1 MNNPLEA
8 VTQAVNSLVTAL
20 KLPDESAKAN
30 EVLGEMSFPQFSRL
44 LPYRDYNQE
53 SGLFMNDTTMGF
65 MLEAIPING
74 ANESIVEAL
83 DHMLR
88 TKLPRG
94 VPFCIHLMSS
104 QLVGDRIEY
113 GLREFSWSGEQ
124 AERFNAIT
132 RAYYMNAA
140 ATQFPLP
147 EGMNL
152 PLTLRHYRVFF
163 SYCSPSKKKSRADIL
178 EMENLVKIIR
188 ASLQG
193 ASITTQAVDAQAFI
207 DIVGEMINHN
217 PDSLYPKRRQLDPY
231 SDLNYQCVE
240 DSFDLKVRADYLTLG
255 LREKGRNSTARI
267 LNFHLARNPEIAFLW
282 NMADNYSNLLNPELS
297 ISCPFILTLTLVV
310 EDQVKTHSEANLKYM
325 DLEKK
330 SKTSYAKWF
339 PSVEKEAKEWG
350 ELRQRLGSGQSSVV
364 SYFLNITAF
373 CKDNNETALE
383 VEQDILNSFRKN
395 GFELISPRFNHMRNF
410 LTCLP
415 FMAGKGLFKQLK
427 EAGVVQRAESFNV
440 ANLMPL
446 VADNPLTPA
455 GLLAPTYRNQLAFID
470 IFFRGMNNTNY
481 NMAVCGTSGA
491 GKTGLIQPLIRSVL
505 DSGGFA
511 VVFDM
516 GDGYKSLC
524 ENMGGVYLDGETL
537 RFNPFANITDIDQ
550 SAERVRDQLSVMA
563 SPNGNLDEVH
573 EGLLLQAVRASW
585 LAKKNRARID
595 DVVDFLKN
603 ARDNDQYVESPT
615 IRSRLDEMIVLLD
628 QYTAGGT
635 YGRYFNSDEPSLRDD
650 AKMVVLELGGL
661 EDRPSLLVAVMF
673 SLIIYIENRMYRT
686 PRNLKKL
693 NVIDEGWR
701 LLDFKNHKVGEFIE
715 KGYRT
720 ARRHTG
726 AYITITQNIV
736 DFDSDKASSAAR
748 AAWGNSSYKIILKQS
763 AKEFAKYNQLYPDQ
777 FLPLQRDMIGKFGA
791 AKDQWFS
798 SFLLQVENHS
808 SWHRLFVD
816 PLSRAMYSSDGPDFE
831 FVQQKRKEG
840 LSIHEA
846 VTAQSH
852 SLTLRDAQGETQ
864 VVRISS
870 LDSSWSLFR
879 PEKMPVA
886 DGERLRVTGKIPG
899 LRVSGG
905 DRLQV
910 TSVSED
916 AMTVVVPGRAE
927 PASLPVADSPFTA
940 LKLENGWVETPGH
953 SVSDSATVF
962 ASVTQMAMDN
972 ATLNGLARSGRDV
985 RLYSSLDE
993 TRTAEKLAR
1002 HPSFTV
1008 VSEQI
1013 KARAG
1018 EILLETAISLQKA
1031 GLHTPAQQAIH
1042 LALPVL
1048 ESKNL
1053 AFSMVDLLTEA
1064 KSFAA
1069 EGTSFTDLGGE
1080 INAQIK
1086 RGDLLYVDVAK
1097 GYGTGL
1103 LVSRA
1108 SYEAEKSILRHI
1120 LEGKEAVTPL
1130 MERVPG
1136 ELMEKLTSGQRA
1148 ATRMILETSDR
1159 FTVVQGYA
1167 GVGKTTQFRAVMSAV
1182 NMLPESGRP
1191 RVVGLGP
1198 THRAVGEMRSAG
1210 VDAQTLA
1217 SFLHDTQ
1224 LQQRSGETPDFSNTL
1239 FLLDESSMVGNTDM
1253 ARAYALIAA
1262 GGGRA
1267 VASGDTDQLQAI
1279 APGQPFR
1286 LQQTRSA
1293 ADVAI
1298 MKEIVRQTPELRE
1311 AVYSLINRDVERAL
1325 SGLESVKP
1333 SQVPRQEGAWAPEHS
1348 VTEFSHS
1355 QEAKLAEAQQ
1365 KAMLKGEAFP
1375 DVPMTL
1381 YEAIVRDYTGRTP
1394 EAREQT
1400 LIVTHLNEDRRVL
1413 NSMIHDAREKAGELG
1428 KEQVMVPVLNTANIR
1443 DGELR
1448 RLSTWETHRDA
1459 LVLVDNVY
1467 HRIAGISKDDG
1478 LITLQDAE
1486 GNTRLI
1492 SPREAV
1498 AEGVT
1503 LYTPDTIR
1511 VGAGDRMR
1519 FTKSDRERGYVANSV
1534 WTVTA
1539 VSGDSV
1545 TLSGRQQTRVIRPAQ
1560 ERAEQHIDLA
1570 YAITA
1575 HGAQGASE
1583 TFAIA
1588 LEGTEGSRKLMA
1600 GFESAYVALSRMK
1613 QHVQVYTDN
1622 RQGWTDAINNAV
1634 QKGTAHDVFEPKPD
1648 REVMNAERL
1657 FSTAREL
1664 RDVAAGRAVLRQA
1677 GLAGGDSPARFIAP
1691 GRKYPQPYVALPA
1704 FDRNGK
1710 SAGIWLNPLTTDD
1723 GNGLRGFSGEGR
1735 VKGSGDAQFVALQG
1749 SRNGESLLADN
1760 MQDGVRIARDNP
1772 DSGVVVRI
1780 AGEGR
1785 PWNPGAITGGRVWG
1799 DIPDNSVQPG
1809 AGNGEPVTAEVL
1821 AQRQAEEAIRR
1832 ETVRRADEIVR
1843 KMAENKPDLPDSKTE
1858 QAVREIAGQER
1869 DRSAISE
1876 REAALPESVLRESQR
1891 EREAVRE
1898 IARENLLQE
1907 RLQQME
1913 RDMVR
1918 DLQKEKT
1925 LGGD

>member
-147 EGMNL
+147 EGINL

-193 ASITTQAVDAQAFI
+193 ASIATQTVDAQAFI

-255 LREKGRNSTARI
+255 LRENGRNSTARI

-350 ELRQRLGSGQSSVV
+350 ELRQRLG
-364 SYFLNITAF
+364 
-373 CKDNNETALE
+373 
-383 VEQDILNSFRKN
+383 
-395 GFELISPRFNHMRNF
+395 
-410 LTCLP
+410 
-415 FMAGKGLFKQLK
+415 
-427 EAGVVQRAESFNV
+427 
-440 ANLMPL
+440 
-446 VADNPLTPA
+446 
-455 GLLAPTYRNQLAFID
+455 
-470 IFFRGMNNTNY
+470 
-481 NMAVCGTSGA
+481 
-491 GKTGLIQPLIRSVL
+491 
-505 DSGGFA
+505 SGGFA

-777 FLPLQRDMIGKFGA
+777 FQPLQRDMIGKFGA

-846 VTAQSH
+846 VWQLAWKKS
-852 SLTLRDAQGETQ
+852 G
-864 VVRISS
+864 
-870 LDSSWSLFR
+870 
-879 PEKMPVA
+879 PEM
-886 DGERLRVTGKIPG
+886 
-899 LRVSGG
+899 
-905 DRLQV
+905 
-910 TSVSED
+910 
-916 AMTVVVPGRAE
+916 
-927 PASLPVADSPFTA
+927 ASLEAWLEEHEKYRSVA
-940 LKLENGWVETPGH
+940 
-953 SVSDSATVF
+953 
-962 ASVTQMAMDN
+962 
-972 ATLNGLARSGRDV
+972 
-985 RLYSSLDE
+985 
-993 TRTAEKLAR
+993 
-1002 HPSFTV
+1002 
-1008 VSEQI
+1008 
-1013 KARAG
+1013 
-1018 EILLETAISLQKA
+1018 
-1031 GLHTPAQQAIH
+1031 
-1042 LALPVL
+1042 
-1048 ESKNL
+1048 
-1053 AFSMVDLLTEA
+1053 
-1064 KSFAA
+1064 
-1069 EGTSFTDLGGE
+1069 
-1080 INAQIK
+1080 
-1086 RGDLLYVDVAK
+1086 
-1097 GYGTGL
+1097 
-1103 LVSRA
+1103 
-1108 SYEAEKSILRHI
+1108 
-1120 LEGKEAVTPL
+1120 
-1130 MERVPG
+1130 
-1136 ELMEKLTSGQRA
+1136 
-1148 ATRMILETSDR
+1148 
-1159 FTVVQGYA
+1159 
-1167 GVGKTTQFRAVMSAV
+1167 
-1182 NMLPESGRP
+1182 
-1191 RVVGLGP
+1191 
-1198 THRAVGEMRSAG
+1198 
-1210 VDAQTLA
+1210 
-1217 SFLHDTQ
+1217 
-1224 LQQRSGETPDFSNTL
+1224 
-1239 FLLDESSMVGNTDM
+1239 
-1253 ARAYALIAA
+1253 
-1262 GGGRA
+1262 
-1267 VASGDTDQLQAI
+1267 
-1279 APGQPFR
+1279 
-1286 LQQTRSA
+1286 
-1293 ADVAI
+1293 
-1298 MKEIVRQTPELRE
+1298 
-1311 AVYSLINRDVERAL
+1311 
-1325 SGLESVKP
+1325 
-1333 SQVPRQEGAWAPEHS
+1333 
-1348 VTEFSHS
+1348 
-1355 QEAKLAEAQQ
+1355 
-1365 KAMLKGEAFP
+1365 
-1375 DVPMTL
+1375 
-1381 YEAIVRDYTGRTP
+1381 
-1394 EAREQT
+1394 
-1400 LIVTHLNEDRRVL
+1400 
-1413 NSMIHDAREKAGELG
+1413 
-1428 KEQVMVPVLNTANIR
+1428 
-1443 DGELR
+1443 
-1448 RLSTWETHRDA
+1448 
-1459 LVLVDNVY
+1459 
-1467 HRIAGISKDDG
+1467 
-1478 LITLQDAE
+1478 
-1486 GNTRLI
+1486 
-1492 SPREAV
+1492 
-1498 AEGVT
+1498 
-1503 LYTPDTIR
+1503 
-1511 VGAGDRMR
+1511 
-1519 FTKSDRERGYVANSV
+1519 
-1534 WTVTA
+1534 
-1539 VSGDSV
+1539 
-1545 TLSGRQQTRVIRPAQ
+1545 
-1560 ERAEQHIDLA
+1560 
-1570 YAITA
+1570 
-1575 HGAQGASE
+1575 
-1583 TFAIA
+1583 
-1588 LEGTEGSRKLMA
+1588 
-1600 GFESAYVALSRMK
+1600 
-1613 QHVQVYTDN
+1613 
-1622 RQGWTDAINNAV
+1622 
-1634 QKGTAHDVFEPKPD
+1634 
-1648 REVMNAERL
+1648 
-1657 FSTAREL
+1657 
-1664 RDVAAGRAVLRQA
+1664 
-1677 GLAGGDSPARFIAP
+1677 
-1691 GRKYPQPYVALPA
+1691 
-1704 FDRNGK
+1704 
-1710 SAGIWLNPLTTDD
+1710 
-1723 GNGLRGFSGEGR
+1723 
-1735 VKGSGDAQFVALQG
+1735 
-1749 SRNGESLLADN
+1749 
-1760 MQDGVRIARDNP
+1760 
-1772 DSGVVVRI
+1772 
-1780 AGEGR
+1780 
-1785 PWNPGAITGGRVWG
+1785 
-1799 DIPDNSVQPG
+1799 
-1809 AGNGEPVTAEVL
+1809 
-1821 AQRQAEEAIRR
+1821 
-1832 ETVRRADEIVR
+1832 
-1843 KMAENKPDLPDSKTE
+1843 
-1858 QAVREIAGQER
+1858 
-1869 DRSAISE
+1869 
-1876 REAALPESVLRESQR
+1876 
-1891 EREAVRE
+1891 
-1898 IARENLLQE
+1898 
-1907 RLQQME
+1907 
-1913 RDMVR
+1913 
-1918 DLQKEKT
+1918 
-1925 LGGD
+1925 

>member
-1 MNNPLEA
+1 MNNPFEA

-94 VPFCIHLMSS
+94 IPLCIHLMSS

-132 RAYYMNAA
+132 RAYYMKAA

-152 PLTLRHYRVFF
+152 PLTLRHYRVFI

-193 ASITTQAVDAQAFI
+193 ASITTQTVDAQAFI

-255 LREKGRNSTARI
+255 LRENGRNSTARI

-585 LAKKNRARID
+585 LAKENRARID

-603 ARDNDQYVESPT
+603 ASDSEQYAESPT

-628 QYTAGGT
+628 QYTANGT
-635 YGRYFNSDEPSLRDD
+635 
-650 AKMVVLELGGL
+650 
-661 EDRPSLLVAVMF
+661 
-673 SLIIYIENRMYRT
+673 
-686 PRNLKKL
+686 
-693 NVIDEGWR
+693 
-701 LLDFKNHKVGEFIE
+701 
-715 KGYRT
+715 
-720 ARRHTG
+720 
-726 AYITITQNIV
+726 
-736 DFDSDKASSAAR
+736 
-748 AAWGNSSYKIILKQS
+748 
-763 AKEFAKYNQLYPDQ
+763 
-777 FLPLQRDMIGKFGA
+777 
-791 AKDQWFS
+791 
-798 SFLLQVENHS
+798 
-808 SWHRLFVD
+808 
-816 PLSRAMYSSDGPDFE
+816 
-831 FVQQKRKEG
+831 
-840 LSIHEA
+840 
-846 VTAQSH
+846 
-852 SLTLRDAQGETQ
+852 
-864 VVRISS
+864 
-870 LDSSWSLFR
+870 
-879 PEKMPVA
+879 
-886 DGERLRVTGKIPG
+886 
-899 LRVSGG
+899 
-905 DRLQV
+905 
-910 TSVSED
+910 
-916 AMTVVVPGRAE
+916 
-927 PASLPVADSPFTA
+927 
-940 LKLENGWVETPGH
+940 
-953 SVSDSATVF
+953 
-962 ASVTQMAMDN
+962 
-972 ATLNGLARSGRDV
+972 
-985 RLYSSLDE
+985 
-993 TRTAEKLAR
+993 
-1002 HPSFTV
+1002 
-1008 VSEQI
+1008 
-1013 KARAG
+1013 
-1018 EILLETAISLQKA
+1018 
-1031 GLHTPAQQAIH
+1031 
-1042 LALPVL
+1042 
-1048 ESKNL
+1048 
-1053 AFSMVDLLTEA
+1053 
-1064 KSFAA
+1064 
-1069 EGTSFTDLGGE
+1069 
-1080 INAQIK
+1080 
-1086 RGDLLYVDVAK
+1086 
-1097 GYGTGL
+1097 
-1103 LVSRA
+1103 
-1108 SYEAEKSILRHI
+1108 
-1120 LEGKEAVTPL
+1120 
-1130 MERVPG
+1130 
-1136 ELMEKLTSGQRA
+1136 
-1148 ATRMILETSDR
+1148 
-1159 FTVVQGYA
+1159 
-1167 GVGKTTQFRAVMSAV
+1167 
-1182 NMLPESGRP
+1182 
-1191 RVVGLGP
+1191 
-1198 THRAVGEMRSAG
+1198 
-1210 VDAQTLA
+1210 
-1217 SFLHDTQ
+1217 
-1224 LQQRSGETPDFSNTL
+1224 
-1239 FLLDESSMVGNTDM
+1239 
-1253 ARAYALIAA
+1253 
-1262 GGGRA
+1262 
-1267 VASGDTDQLQAI
+1267 
-1279 APGQPFR
+1279 
-1286 LQQTRSA
+1286 
-1293 ADVAI
+1293 
-1298 MKEIVRQTPELRE
+1298 
-1311 AVYSLINRDVERAL
+1311 
-1325 SGLESVKP
+1325 
-1333 SQVPRQEGAWAPEHS
+1333 
-1348 VTEFSHS
+1348 
-1355 QEAKLAEAQQ
+1355 
-1365 KAMLKGEAFP
+1365 
-1375 DVPMTL
+1375 
-1381 YEAIVRDYTGRTP
+1381 
-1394 EAREQT
+1394 
-1400 LIVTHLNEDRRVL
+1400 
-1413 NSMIHDAREKAGELG
+1413 
-1428 KEQVMVPVLNTANIR
+1428 
-1443 DGELR
+1443 
-1448 RLSTWETHRDA
+1448 
-1459 LVLVDNVY
+1459 Y

-1503 LYTPDTIR
+1503 LYTPDKIR
-1511 VGAGDRMR
+1511 VGTGDRMR

-1545 TLSGRQQTRVIRPAQ
+1545 TLSDGQKTRVIRPGQ

-1588 LEGTEGSRKLMA
+1588 LEGTEGNRKQMA

-1634 QKGTAHDVFEPKPD
+1634 QKGTAHDVLEPKSD

-1704 FDRNGK
+1704 FDRNGR

-1799 DIPDNSVQPG
+1799 DIPDSSVQPG

-1832 ETVRRADEIVR
+1832 ETERRADEIVR
-1843 KMAENKPDLPDSKTE
+1843 KMAENKPDLPDGRTE

-1869 DRSAISE
+1869 DRAAITE

-1898 IARENLLQE
+1898 VARENLLQE